1 MAHRKYARTLLF
13 TVAAGALGQGVVA
26 APASA
31 QESQASEAAPLP
43 GDIVVT
49 ARKREESLQD
59 VPIAITALDSR
70 SLQQRNIANLNDVA
84 DVTPSMYLSNSG
96 SGRADRSNQQI
107 IIRGMTPSSS
117 PTSNGNVSVFIDGAP
132 VTGGFVEGIGDLARV
147 EVLKGPQSA
156 YFGRATF
163 AGAVNLVTKDPGND
177 LKGSVEGQVA
187 SNNWTNFTASLEG
200 AIIPDKLM
208 FRVSGRHFYTDGD
221 FDNPGGASATLGQQE
236 STSLSLT
243 LIAKPTDNLTLRV
256 FALGWHDDDGPGPVG
271 KFAKQDYNCDAGL
284 GKGLNYIC
292 GKLPGSP
299 TLTPASNV
307 IVDALFRSQVLENAN
322 VPLLFNDL
330 TQTEAGL
337 KRRAYHIHGGLTWDA
352 PFAPISISALVA
364 YNQNHYATAND
375 LDLEDTRGV
384 ANPNFTGTNAGL
396 VRPFVD
402 YESYVEYMFDDW
414 SAELRTASTGT
425 GPFTWTVGANYTEA
439 LSTPNADALY
449 PTGYRVSTGAVI
461 NQSKT
466 WSGFFGLGY
475 ALGIL
480 NLSFDG
486 RYQIDNI
493 YSRRRVY
500 DKPTD
505 TLLKA
510 TYKNFLP
517 RVSVTVEPTRDL
529 TVYASWSKGMNPG
542 AFNSSLATASQAVQ
556 DAAFQ
561 QTGAQV
567 TVKPE
572 KLQQWELGVKGR
584 LFGTLSYDVSTYYG
598 TWTDQIISVNAVVPA
613 AGAVGQT
620 QVQTFS
626 ANAGKTRLAG
636 IEGQLD
642 WRATQNLAFNAGA
655 AYNYS
660 KIIDY
665 VCVTCA
671 VSITGSSD
679 VSGNS
684 LPRVPS
690 VNATFGAQYT
700 APFASPIL
708 GGLFDEWYLRADYI
722 YKNRMYETEANLAY
736 TPDTHLVNLR
746 AGISS
751 DRARL
756 EAFVLNLTNE
766 RTYTS
771 ITRNVDVLRSNSN
784 DILVGLRT
792 GRQVGARLR
801 YNF

>member
-1 MAHRKYARTLLF
+1 MDRTSYLRVLLA
-13 TVAAGALGQGVVA
+13 TAAAGVIGQSLVA
-26 APASA
+26 APALAQEAQA
-31 QESQASEAAPLP
+31 QESLP

-59 VPIAITALDSR
+59 VPIAITALDSA
-70 SLQQRNIANLNDVA
+70 SLEKRNIANLNDVA

-163 AGAVNLVTKDPGND
+163 AGAVNLVTKDPGNE
-177 LKGSVEGQVA
+177 LGGSIEGQIA
-187 SNNWTNFTASLEG
+187 SNNWTNVVASLEG
-200 AIIPDKLM
+200 AIIPDKLL

-221 FDNPGGASATLGQQE
+221 FDNPGGSSETLGQQE
-236 STSLSLT
+236 STSLAVT
-243 LIAKPTDNLTLRV
+243 LIAKPTENLTFRV
-256 FALGWHDDDGPGPVG
+256 FGLGWHDDDGPGPLG
-271 KFAKQDYNCDAGL
+271 KFARQDYNCDAGL
-284 GKGLNYIC
+284 GRGLNYVC

-307 IVDALFRSQVLENAN
+307 IMDPLFRSQVIDNPN
-322 VPLLFNDL
+322 VPLLFDNL
-330 TQTEAGL
+330 LQTEAGM
-337 KRRAYHIHGGLTWDA
+337 KRRAYHVHGGLTWDM
-352 PFAPISISALVA
+352 PFAPVSISALA
-364 YNQNHYATAND
+364 SWNQNHYATLND

-384 ANPNFTGTNAGL
+384 ANPNFTGSNANL
-396 VRPFVD
+396 VRPYID
-402 YESYVEYMFDDW
+402 YQSYVEYMFDDW
-414 SAELRTASTGT
+414 SGELRAASTGS
-425 GPFTWTVGANYTEA
+425 GPFTWTIGANYTQA
-439 LSTPNADALY
+439 LSTPNANALY

-461 NQSKT
+461 NQAKT

-475 ALGIL
+475 TLGIF

-517 RVSVTVEPTRDL
+517 RVSLTVEPTRDL
-529 TVYASWSKGMNPG
+529 TVYGSWSKGMNPG
-542 AFNSSLATASQAVQ
+542 AFNASLATASQAVQ
-556 DAAFQ
+556 DAAFE
-561 QTGAQV
+561 QTGAQT

-572 KLQQWELGVKGR
+572 KLEQWELGVKGR
-584 LFGTLSYDVSTYYG
+584 LFGTLSYDVSAYYG
-598 TWTDQIISVNAVVPA
+598 TWNDQIISVNAVVPA
-613 AGAVGQT
+613 GGSGNQT

-642 WRATQNLAFNAGA
+642 WRATDNLAFNGGVG
-655 AYNYS
+655 YNYS
-660 KIIDY
+660 EIVDY

-690 VNATFGAQYT
+690 VNATAGAQYT
-700 APFASPIL
+700 ADLPAPIL
-708 GGLFDEWYLRADYI
+708 GGLLDQWYLRADYI
-722 YKNRMYETEANLAY
+722 YKNRMYETEANLAW

-746 AGISS
+746 AGLSS

-771 ITRNVDVLRSNSN
+771 IVRNVDVLRSNTN

-792 GRQVGARLR
+792 GRQVGARFR

>member
-1 MAHRKYARTLLF
+1 MNRTAHRRMLLA
-13 TVAAGALGQGVVA
+13 TAAGLIAQGLAA
-26 APASA
+26 APALA
-31 QESQASEAAPLP
+31 QATAGAEPLS

-59 VPIAITALDSR
+59 VPIAITALDSA
-70 SLQQRNIANLNDVA
+70 SLQKRNITNLTEVA
-84 DVTPSMYLSNSG
+84 DVTPSMFLSNSG

-117 PTSNGNVSVFIDGAP
+117 PTTNGNVSVFIDGAP

-163 AGAVNLVTKDPGND
+163 AGAVNLVTKDPSND
-177 LKGSVEGQVA
+177 FGGSVEGQIA
-187 SNNWTNFTASLEG
+187 SNNWTNITAALEG

-221 FDNPGGASATLGQQE
+221 FDNPGGSSSTLGQQE
-236 STSLSLT
+236 STSVSVT
-243 LIAKPTDNLTLRV
+243 LLAKPTENLTLRV
-256 FALGWHDDDGPGPVG
+256 FGLGWHDDDGPGPLG
-271 KFAKQDYNCDAGL
+271 KFARPDYNCDAGL
-284 GKGLNYIC
+284 GRGLNYLC
-292 GKLPGSP
+292 GKVPGKTS
-299 TLTPASNV
+299 LVPASNV
-307 IVDALFRSQVLENAN
+307 VMDPLFRSQVIDNPN
-322 VPLLFNDL
+322 VPLLFDDL
-330 TQTEAGL
+330 VQTEAGM
-337 KRRAYHIHGGLTWDA
+337 KRRAYHVHGGLTWDT
-352 PFAPISISALVA
+352 PFAPVSVSALVA
-364 YNQNHYATAND
+364 WNQNHYATLND
-375 LDLEDTRGV
+375 LDLEDTRNV
-384 ANPNFTGTNAGL
+384 PNPSFTGSNANL
-396 VRPFVD
+396 VRPFTD

-414 SAELRTASTGT
+414 SAELRAASTGS
-425 GPFTWTVGANYTEA
+425 GPFSWTVGANYTEA
-439 LSTPNADALY
+439 LSTPNANALY
-449 PTGYRVSTGAVI
+449 PAGYRVSTGAVI

-475 ALGIL
+475 TLGIF

-493 YSRRRVY
+493 YSRRRIF

-510 TYKNFLP
+510 KYKNFLP
-517 RVSVTVEPTRDL
+517 RVSLTIQPSRDL
-529 TVYASWSKGMNPG
+529 TVYGSWSKGMNPG
-542 AFNSSLATASQAVQ
+542 AFNASLATASQAVQ

-561 QTGAQV
+561 QTGAQIV
-567 TVKPE
+567 VKPE
-572 KLQQWELGVKGR
+572 KLEQWELGVKGR
-584 LFGTLSYDVSTYYG
+584 LFNTLSYDVSAYYG
-598 TWTDQIISVNAVVPA
+598 TWNDQIISVNAVVPA
-613 AGAVGQT
+613 GGSGNQT

-642 WRATQNLAFNAGA
+642 WRATEQLTLNGSVG
-655 AYNYS
+655 YNYS
-660 KIIDY
+660 DIVDY

-671 VSITGSSD
+671 VSITGSTD

-690 VNATFGAQYT
+690 VNATAGAQYT
-700 APFASPIL
+700 ANLAAPIL
-708 GGLFDEWYLRADYI
+708 SGLLEQWYLRADYI
-722 YKNRMYETEANLAY
+722 YKNRMYATEANLAY

-746 AGISS
+746 AGLSS
-751 DRARL
+751 DLARF
-756 EAFVLNLTNE
+756 EMFVLNLTNE

-771 ITRNVDVLRSNSN
+771 IVRNVDVLRSNTN

-792 GRQVGARLR
+792 GRQVGARVR